1 MKTKLRAF
9 TALGFAIALLA
20 AFGIGMQFRPRA
32 AKASAQWS
40 IEDIPAGQ
48 VNNPAQSPS
57 LQQTHGNLAAS
68 MDMSKPVEN
77 NPDQVNNSTNN
88 GAKGDS
94 VDSAPSGEISY
105 QGRLLQ
111 GGSVFNG
118 SISLTFSLYSQASG
132 GSAWWT
138 ETLTVT
144 VAQGLFN
151 VMLGTVTPINP
162 VFLDY
167 QAWLGIQ
174 PAGAASELSPRQLL
188 GASPYAMSLVPGAT
202 MYDPSLGA
210 YNSSFWINSDNHV
223 ALHAES
229 ANLNAI
235 ESKAY
240 ADGTSGVFASG
251 AGDDGH
257 GVSAAH
263 SGSGGSCPGDATE
276 CGSALYAN
284 STGDSYGIFI
294 HTTTRSGVMIKSE
307 SAGYWNV
314 FDRNTFGPTHGG
326 IYTNGPL
333 TVLGYATFSGGKSG
347 YVVDIAK
354 NGGSQPLERGDL
366 VVIIGSESAVVGDI
380 PVASV
385 GKANMKN
392 ATSIMGVVDVLYE
405 PCDKPQDSLQ
415 SGEKCGGFDPS
426 ITTIQPGQYLSVV
439 TLGAYGYLKVDAT
452 NNPIQAGDLLVSTD
466 TGAAAKAVQITVNEV
481 SFYAPGTI
489 IGKALGSLDSG
500 VGYIPVFVS
509 AH

>member
-1 MKTKLRAF
+1 
-9 TALGFAIALLA
+9 
-20 AFGIGMQFRPRA
+20 
-32 AKASAQWS
+32 
-40 IEDIPAGQ
+40 
-48 VNNPAQSPS
+48 
-57 LQQTHGNLAAS
+57 
-68 MDMSKPVEN
+68 
-77 NPDQVNNSTNN
+77 
-88 GAKGDS
+88 
-94 VDSAPSGEISY
+94 
-105 QGRLLQ
+105 
-111 GGSVFNG
+111 
-118 SISLTFSLYSQASG
+118 
-132 GSAWWT
+132 
-138 ETLTVT
+138 
-144 VAQGLFN
+144 
-151 VMLGTVTPINP
+151 
-162 VFLDY
+162 
-167 QAWLGIQ
+167 
-174 PAGAASELSPRQLL
+174 
-188 GASPYAMSLVPGAT
+188 
-202 MYDPSLGA
+202 
-210 YNSSFWINSDNHV
+210 
-223 ALHAES
+223 
-229 ANLNAI
+229 
-235 ESKAY
+235 
-240 ADGTSGVFASG
+240 
-251 AGDDGH
+251 
-257 GVSAAH
+257 
-263 SGSGGSCPGDATE
+263 
-276 CGSALYAN
+276 
-284 STGDSYGIFI
+284 
-294 HTTTRSGVMIKSE
+294 MIKSE

-380 PVASV
+380 PVAIV